1 MTIKKRTMSDSITP
15 ESSFARNMSAC
26 HAKAQSEALKE
37 VLNTEV
43 AAKHDLTEMELRV
56 EAKLES
62 MKYEIIK
69 WNTGTLLAA
78 AGIFA
83 AIVKFWH

>member
-1 MTIKKRTMSDSITP
+1 
-15 ESSFARNMSAC
+15 
-26 HAKAQSEALKE
+26 
-37 VLNTEV
+37 
-43 AAKHDLTEMELRV
+43 LTEMELRV

-78 AGIFA
+78 TGIFA

>member
-1 MTIKKRTMSDSITP
+1 
-15 ESSFARNMSAC
+15 MSAVTFDTLKYVETLKVAGVPE
-26 HAKAQSEALKE
+26 HQARAQSDALKE

-43 AAKHDLTEMELRV
+43 ATKHDVTEMELKV

-78 AGIFA
+78 TGIFA

>member
-1 MTIKKRTMSDSITP
+1 
-15 ESSFARNMSAC
+15 MSAVTFDTLKYVEALKVAGVPEPQ
-26 HAKAQSEALKE
+26 AKAQSEALKE

-43 AAKHDLTEMELRV
+43 ATKSDLTEMELKV
-56 EAKLES
+56 EAKLEA

-69 WNTGTLLAA
+69 WNTATLLAA
-78 AGIFA
+78 TGIFA

>member
-1 MTIKKRTMSDSITP
+1 MSTITFDTLKFVERLKAAGVP
-15 ESSFARNMSAC
+15 ESQAM
-26 HAKAQSEALKE
+26 AQSEALKE
-37 VLNTEV
+37 VLSADV
-43 AAKHDLTEMELRV
+43 ATKHDLTETELRI
-56 EAKLES
+56 EAKMES

-78 AGIFA
+78 TGIFA

>member
-1 MTIKKRTMSDSITP
+1 MSAVTFDTLKYVETLKIAGVP
-15 ESSFARNMSAC
+15 ESQ
-26 HAKAQSEALKE
+26 AKAQSEALKE
-37 VLNTEV
+37 VLNAEV
-43 AAKHDLTEMELRV
+43 ATKHDLTEMELRV

-78 AGIFA
+78 TGIFA

>member
-1 MTIKKRTMSDSITP
+1 MSDSITP

-69 WNTGTLLAA
+69 WNTGTLWPLLV
-78 AGIFA
+78 FLRQL
-83 AIVKFWH
+83 

>member
-1 MTIKKRTMSDSITP
+1 MSAVTFDTLKYVETLKIAGVP
-15 ESSFARNMSAC
+15 ESQ
-26 HAKAQSEALKE
+26 AKAQSEALKE

-43 AAKHDLTEMELRV
+43 ATKHDLTEMELRV

-78 AGIFA
+78 TGIFA

>member
-1 MTIKKRTMSDSITP
+1 
-15 ESSFARNMSAC
+15 MSAVTFDTLKYVEALKTAGVPEPQ
-26 HAKAQSEALKE
+26 AKAQSDALKE

-43 AAKHDLTEMELRV
+43 ATKHDLTEMELRV
-56 EAKLES
+56 EAKLEA

-78 AGIFA
+78 TGIFA

>member
-1 MTIKKRTMSDSITP
+1 MSAVTFDTLKYVETLKIAGVP
-15 ESSFARNMSAC
+15 ESQ
-26 HAKAQSEALKE
+26 AKAQSEALKE

-43 AAKHDLTEMELRV
+43 ATKHDLTEMELRV

-78 AGIFA
+78 SGIFA

>member
-1 MTIKKRTMSDSITP
+1 MSAVTFDTLKYVEILKIAGVP
-15 ESSFARNMSAC
+15 ESQ
-26 HAKAQSEALKE
+26 AKAQSEALKE

-43 AAKHDLTEMELRV
+43 ATKHDLTEMELRV

-78 AGIFA
+78 SGIFA

>member
-1 MTIKKRTMSDSITP
+1 
-15 ESSFARNMSAC
+15 MSAVTFDTLKYVETLKV
-26 HAKAQSEALKE
+26 AGVPELQARAQSDALKE

-43 AAKHDLTEMELRV
+43 ATKHDVTEMELKV
-56 EAKLES
+56 EAKLEA

-78 AGIFA
+78 TGIFA